1 MTAATFDA
9 GAAFPDDRLLP
20 WPKVR
25 DLTGIS
31 RTTAWR
37 LQKAGD
43 FPLPVVI
50 SPGRVGWRESEVQA
64 WKASR
69 SPRAALPKQEK
80 SFLPF
85 AERELRPEPA
95 ARPLP
100 LTAPPPP
107 PAAPPRPRVAPR
119 NGRKR
124 PASDGGQ
131 ITFDFG

>member
-1 MTAATFDA
+1 MTAQRSPLVAE
-9 GAAFPDDRLLP
+9 PPDRLLP

-50 SPGRVGWRESEVQA
+50 SPGRVGWRERELET

-69 SPRAALPKQEK
+69 SPRPPVAPDPQR
-80 SFLPF
+80 SFLPLD
-85 AERELRPEPA
+85 E
-95 ARPLP
+95 
-100 LTAPPPP
+100 PPPP
-107 PAAPPRPRVAPR
+107 QPPAAAAAPPRPAPAAR
-119 NGRKR
+119 PKAARRKPPENGQL
-124 PASDGGQ
+124 AL
-131 ITFDFG
+131 DF

>member
-1 MTAATFDA
+1 MTAASLNAAA
-9 GAAFPDDRLLP
+9 GAADDRLLP

-50 SPGRVGWRESEVQA
+50 SPGRVGWRESELQA
-64 WKASR
+64 WKSSR
-69 SPRAALPKQEK
+69 APRAALPKPEK

-85 AERELRPEPA
+85 TERELGDEPPP
-95 ARPLP
+95 PLP
-100 LTAPPPP
+100 LAAPAPSTAAPPPSRRST
-107 PAAPPRPRVAPR
+107 PAP
-119 NGRKR
+119 GRKR
-124 PASDGGQ
+124 PSSDGGQ

>member
-1 MTAATFDA
+1 MTATFEA
-9 GAAFPDDRLLP
+9 GPAFPDDRLLP

-69 SPRAALPKQEK
+69 APRAAAPPRQEK
-80 SFLPF
+80 GFLPF
-85 AERELRPEPA
+85 AEREPRPEPA
-95 ARPLP
+95 TPSLP
-100 LTAPPPP
+100 PKAPPPP
-107 PAAPPRPRVAPR
+107 PTPTRSITPR

-124 PASDGGQ
+124 PPSDSGQ

>member
-1 MTAATFDA
+1 MTAATYDA
-9 GAAFPDDRLLP
+9 AAPFDDRLLP

-50 SPGRVGWRESEVQA
+50 SPGRVGWRESELRA

-69 SPRAALPKQEK
+69 APRPIAPEPQK

-85 AERELRPEPA
+85 AEREVPREPPQIS
-95 ARPLP
+95 RPLQP
-100 LTAPPPP
+100 AKPAPAPTQSNGQPNRRKQPP
-107 PAAPPRPRVAPR
+107 
-119 NGRKR
+119 
-124 PASDGGQ
+124 SDSGQ

>member
-1 MTAATFDA
+1 MTAQRSPLITE
-9 GAAFPDDRLLP
+9 PPDRLLP

-50 SPGRVGWRESEVQA
+50 SPGRVGWREHELEA

-69 SPRAALPKQEK
+69 SPRSPSPAPNVQR
-80 SFLPF
+80 SFLPLD
-85 AERELRPEPA
+85 EPPRP
-95 ARPLP
+95 
-100 LTAPPPP
+100 TA
-107 PAAPPRPRVAPR
+107 AAPPRPEPVPR
-119 NGRKR
+119 PKPARRKPPENGQL
-124 PASDGGQ
+124 AL
-131 ITFDFG
+131 DF

>member
-1 MTAATFDA
+1 MTAAPFDA
-9 GAAFPDDRLLP
+9 DHPPGDDRLLP

-43 FPLPVVI
+43 FPPPVVI
-50 SPGRVGWRESEVQA
+50 SPGRVGWHESEIQA

-69 SPRAALPKQEK
+69 APRAALPPKQEK

-85 AERELRPEPA
+85 SDPGLATA
-95 ARPLP
+95 AALTLP
-100 LTAPPPP
+100 LDASTVPT
-107 PAAPPRPRVAPR
+107 PRPRESSTLR
-119 NGRKR
+119 NRRKGRS
-124 PASDGGQ
+124 SDSGQ